1 MLDNR
6 LDTFLTLCETGN
18 YTRTAEILNMTQP
31 AVSQH
36 INFLEDYY
44 EVILISEK
52 GKNFSLTEEGE
63 ALQQYLK
70 TLKANSKR
78 IYPLLHRIKNKAS
91 TLNFGATLTIGEYT
105 IPPILYV

>member
-6 LDTFLTLCETGN
+6 LDTFFTLCETGN

-44 EVILISEK
+44 EVI
-52 GKNFSLTEEGE
+52 
-63 ALQQYLK
+63 
-70 TLKANSKR
+70 
-78 IYPLLHRIKNKAS
+78 
-91 TLNFGATLTIGEYT
+91 YT
-105 IPPILYV
+105 KYYYFICN